1 MGEAK
6 RNPSPFSNPVP
17 TNQEDRVQAV
27 RNDDLF
33 NVSML
38 CRIVMDIVHIR
49 RVTMVLF
56 GAWNAPTLV
65 TGRLGGKMLR
75 TILIAAIFVTTGT
88 AYAQTQPC
96 TSTTGRTVSVN
107 GAANLRL
114 APDRVSF
121 TIGVRTEA
129 ASVAEA
135 FKTNTSRVNAV
146 IRVLKERGVKP
157 QEIQTSNLAIT
168 SRNDTSRR
176 PPGFQVSNVV
186 TVTREDTAS
195 IGELLQAAVQAGA
208 NEVGNLRFF
217 IADPSKLQPRGL
229 ELAFLDAKA
238 KAEKLASVSGR
249 TLGPVV
255 CVSSNEGVFQ
265 SEGYMAR
272 GMADMVQNAPPSIE
286 AGMENVFFRVSA
298 VFELK

>member
-1 MGEAK
+1 
-6 RNPSPFSNPVP
+6 
-17 TNQEDRVQAV
+17 
-27 RNDDLF
+27 
-33 NVSML
+33 
-38 CRIVMDIVHIR
+38 
-49 RVTMVLF
+49 
-56 GAWNAPTLV
+56 
-65 TGRLGGKMLR
+65 MLR

-157 QEIQTSNLAIT
+157 HEIQTSNLAIT
-168 SRNDTSRR
+168 SRNETSQR
-176 PPGFQVSNVV
+176 PPGFHVSNVVTV

-195 IGELLQAAVQAGA
+195 IGELLQAAVQVGA
-208 NEVGNLRFF
+208 NDVGNLRFF

-229 ELAFLDAKA
+229 ELAFLDARA

-255 CVSSNEGVFQ
+255 CVSSNEGV
-265 SEGYMAR
+265 SHSGGYIAQ
-272 GMADMVQNAPPSIE
+272 G
-286 AGMENVFFRVSA
+286 
-298 VFELK
+298 

>member
-1 MGEAK
+1 
-6 RNPSPFSNPVP
+6 
-17 TNQEDRVQAV
+17 
-27 RNDDLF
+27 
-33 NVSML
+33 
-38 CRIVMDIVHIR
+38 
-49 RVTMVLF
+49 
-56 GAWNAPTLV
+56 
-65 TGRLGGKMLR
+65 MLR

-168 SRNDTSRR
+168 SRNETSQR
-176 PPGFQVSNVV
+176 PPGFHVSNVV

-195 IGELLQAAVQAGA
+195 IGELLQAAVHVGA
-208 NEVGNLRFF
+208 NDVGNLRFF

-229 ELAFLDAKA
+229 ELAFLDARA

-255 CVSSNEGVFQ
+255 CVSSNEGV
-265 SEGYMAR
+265 SHSGGYIAQ
-272 GMADMVQNAPPSIE
+272 GMAEMTQDAPPSIE
-286 AGMENVFFRVSA
+286 AGIENVFFRVSA